1 MFRSINYKHLHYFW
15 AVARWG
21 GITRAAE
28 RLDLTPQTLSGQIK
42 QLETGLG
49 VALFVAVG
57 KRLELTEAGRL
68 AYSYADEMFSL
79 GAELNEALRALPD
92 GRTQTL
98 RVGIA
103 DSLPKSM
110 AQRLLAPALRS
121 VEPVRLICREG
132 ALEPLLADLALH
144 RLDVLLSIRPV
155 PQGLNVR
162 SFNHRLGESAI
173 GLFRAVASVPL
184 PPRRAG
190 ARAAASRPE
199 PANFPRNLHG
209 QPWLLPGEDSPLR
222 AHLLDWCE
230 SKRVVPRVVGE
241 FDDTALMK
249 AFGSAGIGVFPAP
262 MVLRE
267 EIERHYRASLLGVAD
282 GVRQQYYAISN
293 QRRIAHPAL
302 GAIVGAAGSWLSD
315 GVEPLSKPPSKPPSK
330 PASKPSSKKTKK
342 PL

>member
-1 MFRSINYKHLHYFW
+1 MSSGFSNMFRSINYKHLHYFW

-28 RLDLTPQTLSGQIK
+28 RLHLTPQTLSGQIK

-49 VALFVAVG
+49 VALFATVG

-68 AYSYADEMFSL
+68 AYSYADEMFSI
-79 GAELNEALRALPD
+79 GAELNEVLSALPD

-110 AQRLLAPALRS
+110 AQRLLTPALRLS
-121 VEPVRLICREG
+121 EPVRLICREG

-144 RLDVLLSIRPV
+144 RLDLLLSIRPV

-173 GLFRAVASVPL
+173 GLFQATGAYNASTTTK
-184 PPRRAG
+184 PPAKRRAE
-190 ARAAASRPE
+190 AQQLAPQHA
-199 PANFPRNLHG
+199 FPRNLHG

-230 SKRVVPRVVGE
+230 SKRVVPRIVGE

-249 AFGSAGIGVFPAP
+249 AFGGAGIGLFPAP
-262 MVLRE
+262 MVLRA
-267 EIERHYRASLLGVAD
+267 EIERDYRATLLGVAD

-302 GAIVGAAGSWLSD
+302 GAIVGAASSWLAD
-315 GVEPLSKPPSKPPSK
+315 GTE
-330 PASKPSSKKTKK
+330 PSSKKTKK